1 MEKWELILLINYF
14 GAVTDRISAE
24 MDKLAENH
32 IRTHK
37 KLDNIDALNFIELR
51 TKLEE
56 ASLIR
61 EELFGLLNVKQQAD
75 RLLRNV

>member
-14 GAVTDRISAE
+14 EAITSRISAE
-24 MDKLAENH
+24 MDNLAENH

-56 ASLIR
+56 ATRIR
-61 EELFGLLNVKQQAD
+61 EELFSLLNVKDQAE
-75 RLLRNV
+75 RILRTI